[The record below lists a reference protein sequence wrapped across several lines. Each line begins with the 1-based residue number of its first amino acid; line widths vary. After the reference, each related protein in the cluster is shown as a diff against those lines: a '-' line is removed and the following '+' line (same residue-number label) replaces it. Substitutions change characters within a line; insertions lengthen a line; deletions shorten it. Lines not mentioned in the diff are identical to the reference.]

1 MARQHRR
8 DKPKGERVKNLGG
21 GAARGGVGT
30 MVQKSWHAVIFR
42 SIVIETIHLSA
53 EE

>member
-1 MARQHRR
+1 MKRQHRR
-8 DKPKGERVKNLGG
+8 DKPKRERVKNLGG
-21 GAARGGVGT
+21 GEGGVGT
-30 MVQKSWHAVIFR
+30 MVQKSRHAVIFK